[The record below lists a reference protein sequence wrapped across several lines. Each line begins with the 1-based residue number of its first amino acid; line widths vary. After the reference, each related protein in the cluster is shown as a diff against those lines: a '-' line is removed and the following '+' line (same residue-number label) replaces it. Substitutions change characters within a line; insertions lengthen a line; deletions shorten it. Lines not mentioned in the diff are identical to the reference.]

1 MAKKDSKQN
10 KITTATS
17 HVRNIRISPRKMRLV
32 TNLVKGMFAYDAI
45 TQLEFTNKKGARFV
59 IDMLRSAMANGENN
73 FDLKK
78 ENLYIKTITC
88 DAGPKIKRYMPRAQ
102 GRASEIR
109 RPLAHIHVLLEE
121 RVITKKRRAR
131 FAEVQKD
138 KDTSKQSTAPTTAG
152 DEAEKQDAPRLTT
165 QVTKTDEQLKRNK
178 VQNKRRLFNRK
189 SGV

>member
-1 MAKKDSKQN
+1 MAKQEQKTKV
-10 KITTATS
+10 TTATS

-45 TQLEFTNKKGARFV
+45 SQLEFTNKKGARIV
-59 IDMLRSAMANGENN
+59 IDMLKSAMANGENN

-121 RVITKKRRAR
+121 REITKKRKAR
-131 FAEVQKD
+131 FADAKS
-138 KDTSKQSTAPTTAG
+138 KDTVKQSTAPTTAG
-152 DEAEKQDAPRLTT
+152 DEAEKQDAPRLST